1 MARIWSL
8 PAWPAP
14 TTVFFTAF
22 GAYSAIGSPSSA
34 GTSMAMP
41 RAWPSFSVAHAVA
54 IDEGLLDG
62 GFHGRQP
69 RQHLLQ
75 AVEQLPEA
83 HAEALRLVGD
93 DRAAGDEAEPDPV
106 RVDDAPAGA
115 PQARVDA
122 DDANRFAPH
131 SDVIAQGRAIG
142 SRRSGVGSGSHG
154 RKYGLR
160 LVNALEGKRTEI
172 AQLMLR

>member
-1 MARIWSL
+1 MTDQLGRPTGGAAVTLVVHYPERDQVFTL
-8 PAWPAP
+8 PP
-14 TTVFFTAF
+14 TGASGTSFKTFTVPK
-22 GAYSAIGSPSSA
+22 IEA
-34 GTSMAMP
+34 GTIVSMEFIVTYSGIFGQT
-41 RAWPSFSVAHAVA
+41 RLIA
-54 IDEGLLDG
+54 I
-62 GFHGRQP
+62 
-69 RQHLLQ
+69 
-75 AVEQLPEA
+75 
-83 HAEALRLVGD
+83 
-93 DRAAGDEAEPDPV
+93 EAEPDPV

-115 PQARVDA
+115 PQARIDA

-131 SDVIAQGRAIG
+131 SDVIAQGRTIG